1 MVVRCSRWMGFK
13 RSSKSTVKNC
23 MRKRGQRGRGFGK
36 FFKKAKCLVKKA
48 VKSDLGKLA
57 TSQGLA
63 YAPKSSTHWWSFL
76 DTEQKD
82 TLFLFDSMES
92 YRLLNF
98 IVQNYPDIFNKLIPG
113 QFKQIYKKDK

>member
-13 RSSKSTVKNC
+13 RSSKSTCKNC

-63 YAPKSSTHWWSFL
+63 YAPKLL
-76 DTEQKD
+76 DIGTFKIKNKKVKALLKSEMTKKLLSKGTSALYSKSKQKC
-82 TLFLFDSMES
+82 LH
-92 YRLLNF
+92 
-98 IVQNYPDIFNKLIPG
+98 
-113 QFKQIYKKDK
+113 